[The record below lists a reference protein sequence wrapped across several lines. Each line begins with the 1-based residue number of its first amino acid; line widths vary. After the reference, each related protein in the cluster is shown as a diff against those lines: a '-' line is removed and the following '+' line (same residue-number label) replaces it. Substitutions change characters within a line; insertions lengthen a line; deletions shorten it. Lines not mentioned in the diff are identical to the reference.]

1 MERLYGLMGLAMA
14 VIVVAVWKLHPDW
27 GALWHQAA
35 HPRIPA
41 KEDVPTYLYFAIA
54 QLGSVMMPYQVFF
67 FSSGA
72 VEAGWTR
79 KDLVVE
85 RGNVYVGFPLGT
97 VLALALMAL
106 GTIVLAPRGITVDHL
121 SQAAMPTAV
130 ALGRIGLAVL
140 LVGMFAAVSGAALE
154 TALSSGYSLAQYFGW
169 QWGKFVKPNE
179 APRFHLSVLI
189 AIGVATIAAMT
200 TVDPIKVTEFVVVLS
215 AAAVPLT
222 YFPILVVANDAQYMG
237 TKTNSRLA
245 NALAFGYLGLLIVVS
260 LATVPLMI
268 VTKLG
273 A

>member
-1 MERLYGLMGLAMA
+1 MG
-14 VIVVAVWKLHPDW
+14 
-27 GALWHQAA
+27 
-35 HPRIPA
+35 
-41 KEDVPTYLYFAIA
+41 
-54 QLGSVMMPYQVFF
+54 QVR
-67 FSSGA
+67 
-72 VEAGWTR
+72 ET
-79 KDLVVE
+79 E
-85 RGNVYVGFPLGT
+85 RG
-97 VLALALMAL
+97 
-106 GTIVLAPRGITVDHL
+106 
-121 SQAAMPTAV
+121 
-130 ALGRIGLAVL
+130 
-140 LVGMFAAVSGAALE
+140 
-154 TALSSGYSLAQYFGW
+154 
-169 QWGKFVKPNE
+169 
-179 APRFHLSVLI
+179 PRFHLSVLI